1 MMTALFFMFITSC
14 FASLTDEVVHSL
26 ENASTPFGALVAG
39 YGLSTGKTPGF
50 GHFSASAGAS
60 MVRFEI
66 ENPIS
71 EGSSYNLGVPS
82 IHGEIQIGIWNGR
95 HMPMSGVTFF
105 KTALVGRYGVVVV
118 PGAVGSGKSGSIV
131 PYYSA
136 GIKVGVIQGGLLF
149 PDASLTAVYTKSS
162 EIDLFSLPRS
172 AADTTFEVSVKPE
185 AVSVFIDVS
194 KRLFYLCPYFGVGI
208 NLSDINGEFSIYPA
222 SGDPHVTAFSRGSV
236 KKYVKSFVWR
246 TGTEI
251 SLFPLL
257 SADAEFGMTGEKWI
271 LSLGA
276 RISL

>member
-1 MMTALFFMFITSC
+1 MVTALIFVLITTC

-26 ENASTPFGALVAG
+26 ENASSPFGALIAG
-39 YGLSTGKTPGF
+39 YGLSTGRTPGF
-50 GHFSASAGAS
+50 GHFSACTGAS

-66 ENPIS
+66 ENPVS
-71 EGSSYNLGVPS
+71 EGSSYNLAAPS
-82 IHGEIQIGIWNGR
+82 FHGEIQIGIWNGR

-105 KTALVGRYGVVVV
+105 KTALIGRYGLVLV
-118 PGAVGSGKSGSIV
+118 PEAVGSGKSGSIK

-149 PDASLTAVYTKSS
+149 PDASLSAVYTKSS
-162 EIDLFSLPRS
+162 EIYLFSLPRS
-172 AADTTFEVSVKPE
+172 ETDTTFEASVKPE

-208 NLSDINGEFSIYPA
+208 NLSDINGQFSLYPA
-222 SGDPHVTAFSRGSV
+222 SGDPRVTAFSRGSV
-236 KKYVKSFVWR
+236 KQYVKCFVWR
-246 TGTEI
+246 TGAEI
-251 SLFPLL
+251 SLMPLL
-257 SADAEFGMTGEKWI
+257 SADAEFGMTGKKWI